1 VQLLALPGFLAFFVV
16 SMWVGIRLLL
26 LWTRTRE
33 TPELLMGI
41 GVLGIGPLG
50 FGIAMAAFLSAQTS
64 PNLSRFLVAIA
75 STTIAV
81 GVGANFIFN
90 WLIYHPRS
98 RFVRGIA
105 FTAIAALA
113 VSIVGDGLTNRFAPE
128 AWHKPGFAQLRQ
140 FAQVAAMLWASAEA
154 FSWYGRMQRRV
165 AIGLGDALVANRF
178 LLWSIGAGSAGLG
191 SAFGIVVGLVSGRQM
206 TEMPAVT
213 LVLSLAGLAAASAL
227 WLGFVPPARYVAWVR
242 AQDQNAST

>member
-1 VQLLALPGFLAFFVV
+1 MQLLALPGFLAFFVV

-50 FGIAMAAFLSAQTS
+50 FGIAMAAVLSAQTL
-64 PNLSRFLVAIA
+64 PDLARVLVAIA
-75 STTIAV
+75 STTIAI
-81 GVGANFIFN
+81 GVGANFVFN

-98 RFVRGIA
+98 RLVKGIA
-105 FTAIAALA
+105 YTAIAALG
-113 VSIVGDGLTNRFAPE
+113 VSIVGDGFTNRFDPD
-128 AWHKPGFAQLRQ
+128 AWHEPGFGQVRQ
-140 FAQVAAMLWASAEA
+140 VAQVGAMLWASAES
-154 FSWYGRMQRRV
+154 FGWYRRMQRRV
-165 AIGLGDALVANRF
+165 AIGLGDVLVANRF
-178 LLWSIGAGSAGLG
+178 LLWSIGAGTAGLG
-191 SAFGIVVGLVSGRQM
+191 SAIGILIGVITGLPM
-206 TEMPAVT
+206 TDMPAVT
-213 LVLSLAGLAAASAL
+213 LMLSLAGLVAASAL

>member
-1 VQLLALPGFLAFFVV
+1 MQLLALPGFLAFFVV

-26 LWTRTRE
+26 LWSRTRQ

-50 FGIAMAAFLSAQTS
+50 FGVAMAAFLSAQSS
-64 PNLSRFLVAIA
+64 PNLAKFLIGVA

-98 RFVRGIA
+98 RVVKGIA
-105 FTAIAALA
+105 YAAIAALG
-113 VSIVGDGLTNRFAPE
+113 VSIVADGLTNRFAPDS
-128 AWHKPGFAQLRQ
+128 WHKPGFAQLRQ
-140 FAQVAAMLWASAEA
+140 IAQVGAMLWASAES
-154 FSWYGRMQRRV
+154 FGWYRRMQRRV

-178 LLWSIGAGSAGLG
+178 LLWSIGAGTAGLG
-191 SAFGIVVGLVSGRQM
+191 SAIAIVVGIVSGHQM
-206 TEMPAVT
+206 TELPAVT
-213 LVLSLAGLAAASAL
+213 LMLSLTGLVAASAL

-242 AQDQNAST
+242 AEDQNAST

>member
-26 LWTRTRE
+26 LWARTRQ

-50 FGIAMAAFLSAQTS
+50 FGIAMAAVLSAQTL
-64 PNLSRFLVAIA
+64 PDLARFLVAIA

-81 GVGANFIFN
+81 GVAANFVFN

-98 RFVRGIA
+98 RVVKGIA
-105 FTAIAALA
+105 VAAIAVLG
-113 VSIVGDGLTNRFAPE
+113 VSIVGDGLTNRFDPD
-128 AWHKPGFAQLRQ
+128 AWHDPGFGLLRQ
-140 FAQVAAMLWASAEA
+140 VAQVGAMLWASAEA
-154 FSWYGRMQRRV
+154 FGWHRRMKRRV

-178 LLWSIGAGSAGLG
+178 LLWSIGAGVAGLG
-191 SAFGIVVGLVSGRQM
+191 SAIGIAIGAVTGRPM

-213 LVLSLAGLAAASAL
+213 LMLSLAGLTAASAL